1 MQKSNIEKELEQ
13 YQQIAKKNKNVDLTV
28 LMANA
33 LKQQEENLTP
43 PKQKQWGYLISLLFP
58 PFGLLFAIKF
68 YVNEKSDG
76 KQTALICL
84 ILTIFSIL
92 LAWLFIKIILSGSG
106 ADLNQIQ
113 QIKPEDI
120 KQLLE

>member
-1 MQKSNIEKELEQ
+1 MPKSNLEEQ
-13 YQQIAKKNKNVDLTV
+13 IQEYQKIAKENKDVDLAV

-43 PKQKQWGYLISLLFP
+43 TKQKQWGYLISLLFP
-58 PFGLLFAIKF
+58 PFGLFFAIVF
-68 YVNEKSDG
+68 YLNEKTDG
-76 KQTALICL
+76 KKAALMCV

-92 LAWLFIKIILSGSG
+92 LAWLFIKIVLFGSG